1 MSFVDLFI
9 ENNDRYASEFSGPL
23 PMPPARQVAIVAC
36 MDARLDVYRLLGL
49 SEGDAHVI
57 RNAGGIIDEGA
68 IRSLIISQRLLGTKT
83 IVLIHHT
90 DCGMLTFNDD
100 ELRETVREDA
110 GFAPSFAFGSFD
122 NAEDDVR
129 AAVLRIQSDPFL
141 LHADDVHGFV
151 FDVATGQ
158 LKRVDLD
165 VEEETGSLV

>member
-1 MSFVDLFI
+1 MSFLDIVV
-9 ENNDRYASEFSGPL
+9 ENNVQYARDFRGPL
-23 PMPPARQVAIVAC
+23 PMPPARGVAIVAC

-49 SEGDAHVI
+49 AEGDAHVI

-100 ELRETVREDA
+100 DLRDTVREDA
-110 GFAPSFAFGSFD
+110 GFAPSFAFGAFD

-129 AAVLRIQSDPFL
+129 AAALRIQSDPFL
-141 LHADDVHGFV
+141 LHTDDIHGFV
-151 FDVATGQ
+151 FDVASGQ
-158 LKRVDLD
+158 LKRVELF
-165 VEEETGSLV
+165 EEEEAGSFA